1 MQKAGVLVFKN
12 SHIKNSSWQANFT
25 VQEIAV
31 MLNLTKV
38 QVRKIE
44 ARALLNLRK
53 GLRAK
58 AINLNDLI

>member
-1 MQKAGVLVFKN
+1 MQKAGVPVFKN